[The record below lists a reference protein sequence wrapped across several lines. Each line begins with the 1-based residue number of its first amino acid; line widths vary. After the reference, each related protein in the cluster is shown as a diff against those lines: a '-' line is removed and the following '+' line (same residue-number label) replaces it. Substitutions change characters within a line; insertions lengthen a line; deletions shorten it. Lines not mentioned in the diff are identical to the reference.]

1 MAVYANITA
10 DQGTSFSASVVVTD
24 ANGGEAADLTGFT
37 AQAQA
42 RRTYTS
48 TGSFPF
54 SAVVST
60 PASGL
65 ITLTMSSS
73 VTETMSGRYLY
84 DVEVT
89 DSNGAITRVIEGQ
102 LYVNP
107 GITR

>member
-24 ANGGEAADLTGFT
+24 ANGVDAADLTGFT

-54 SAVVST
+54 SEE
-60 PASGL
+60 
-65 ITLTMSSS
+65 TLFDQIQIAQYSL
-73 VTETMSGRYLY
+73 SGRCRC
-84 DVEVT
+84 
-89 DSNGAITRVIEGQ
+89 SWC
-102 LYVNP
+102 
-107 GITR
+107 

>member
-24 ANGGEAADLTGFT
+24 ANGVDAADLTGFT

-73 VTETMSGRYLY
+73 VQKQCLVDISMT
-84 DVEVT
+84 
-89 DSNGAITRVIEGQ
+89 
-102 LYVNP
+102 
-107 GITR
+107 